1 MKSKIY
7 VLKSKAA
14 PLSFILA
21 SRNTH
26 RKPLLYFDGKT
37 NRALRYASNQKS
49 PFEDEQD
56 GNAILEPVVFEN
68 GFLKRS

>member
-1 MKSKIY
+1 MKNKIY

-26 RKPLLYFDGKT
+26 RKPLLHFDGKT
-37 NRALRYASNQKS
+37 NRALRYASNQKK
-49 PFEDEQD
+49 P
-56 GNAILEPVVFEN
+56 I
-68 GFLKRS
+68 